1 MRCPTLIQ
9 HPPHIILST
18 LSALLSPSHSGH
30 TYTDRVGLA
39 RTHPVRHYY
48 QGERRQCSYRHRTR
62 AFYYVFVRMGKLNR
76 AGWRNCAIGV
86 VEASRAYFFLCF
98 FYYLGSSDWSS
109 TVSGMACPAFGV
121 LYARSAGSLIL
132 ILTSATTTVI
142 GMCPTYRLYIAPY
155 LCLCCV

>member
-30 TYTDRVGLA
+30 TYPDRVGLA

-48 QGERRQCSYRHRTR
+48 QGERRPWSYRRRTR
-62 AFYYVFVRMGKLNR
+62 ACYYVFVRMSKLKR
-76 AGWRNCAIGV
+76 AGWRNCVIGV
-86 VEASRAYFFLCF
+86 VAASRAYFFLCF
-98 FYYLGSSDWSS
+98 FYYLESSDWSS

-121 LYARSAGSLIL
+121 LYARGINGFSDLDPHQRHHDSDRYVPNI
-132 ILTSATTTVI
+132 SSF
-142 GMCPTYRLYIAPY
+142 APH
-155 LCLCCV
+155 LCLCRV